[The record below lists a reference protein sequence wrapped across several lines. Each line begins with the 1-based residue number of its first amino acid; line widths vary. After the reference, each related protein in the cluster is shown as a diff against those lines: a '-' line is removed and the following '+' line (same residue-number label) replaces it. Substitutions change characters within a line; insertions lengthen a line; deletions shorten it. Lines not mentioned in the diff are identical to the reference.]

1 MPFNLLNLAMA
12 RLSVHANL
20 TRLPGMADNGA
31 MVKILVVEDN
41 ASMREMLAS
50 IIADKGYAVD
60 VAADV
65 SSALAQ
71 LKRNE
76 YAMIVSDLQLP
87 DMDGLSFLKK
97 ARDLQLPFIILT
109 AYGSIEKAVEAI
121 KEGAYDF
128 IAKPV
133 DPEYLLL
140 MIEKALAT
148 THIARENLVLR
159 EVLQS
164 EMGKTVII
172 GSSREILRE
181 AEKVRQVAQTQTTV
195 LLRGESGT
203 GKELFARAIHA
214 LSPRRERPFITI
226 NSASIPDNLLE
237 NELFGHEKGS
247 YTGAHMRQIGKLELA
262 QGGTFFFDE
271 IGDFPLHLQGKI
283 LRVLEEKS
291 VTRLGGGKAVTL
303 DIRFIFATNQDLEK
317 AAAEKRFR
325 QDLYFRIT
333 SFPIELPPLRDRRDD
348 ILLLGEYFV
357 KKLSLEIKKSEF
369 SLSDPV
375 REKLL
380 AYNWPGNVRE
390 LQNTIERA
398 VIIGRGPVLQPE
410 EIILP
415 GRSFPVQDSLN
426 LNGNLKSVASRA
438 QKLAEK
444 LKIGQVLAETSFNR
458 SRAAKILEI
467 SYKTLLGKI
476 KEYGLAEK
484 D

>member
-1 MPFNLLNLAMA
+1 
-12 RLSVHANL
+12 
-20 TRLPGMADNGA
+20 MADNVGMA
-31 MVKILVVEDN
+31 KILVVEDN
-41 ASMREMLAS
+41 ASMREMLTS
-50 IIADKGYAVD
+50 IIAEKGFETEN
-60 VAADV
+60 AACVGD
-65 SSALAQ
+65 ALAL
-71 LKRNE
+71 LKKNE
-76 YAMIVSDLQLP
+76 FALIVSDLQLP
-87 DMDGLSFLKK
+87 DMDGLSFYKK
-97 ARDLQLPFIILT
+97 IKHLQIPFIILT

-121 KEGAYDF
+121 KEGAFDF

-133 DPEYLLL
+133 DPDYLLL
-140 MIEKALAT
+140 MINKALAAT
-148 THIARENLVLR
+148 QILRENLVLR

-164 EMGKTVII
+164 EMGKTIII
-172 GSSREILRE
+172 GSSREILKE
-181 AEKVRQVAQTQTTV
+181 AEKIRQVAKTSTTV

-203 GKELFARAIHA
+203 GKELFARALHA
-214 LSPRRERPFITI
+214 LSPRKDQPFITI

-247 YTGAHMRQIGKLELA
+247 YTGAYLRQLGKLELA

-271 IGDFPLHLQGKI
+271 IGDFPYALQGKI

-291 VTRLGGGKAVTL
+291 ISRLGSSKDIRL

-317 AAAEKRFR
+317 AIAEKRFR

-333 SFPIELPPLRDRRDD
+333 SFPILLPPLRERKAD

-357 KKLSLEIKKSEF
+357 KKISLEIKKCTITL
-369 SLSDPV
+369 SLPA

-398 VIIGRGPVLQPE
+398 VIICSGREISAV

-415 GRSFPVQDSLN
+415 DKAFPIHDQFN
-426 LNGNLKSVASRA
+426 LNGNLKAVGSRA

-444 LKIGQVLAETSFNR
+444 MKISQVLAETAFNR
-458 SRAAKILEI
+458 SRAAEILEI
-467 SYKTLLGKI
+467 SYKTLLEKI
-476 KEYGLAEK
+476 KEYDLSEK
-484 D
+484 N

>member
-1 MPFNLLNLAMA
+1 M
-12 RLSVHANL
+12 
-20 TRLPGMADNGA
+20 TRTAGMADNEN
-31 MVKILVVEDN
+31 MVKILLVEDN
-41 ASMREMLAS
+41 RSMREMLTS
-50 IIADKGYAVD
+50 IIAEKGFDVD
-60 VAADV
+60 AAADV
-65 SSALAQ
+65 GSGLAL
-71 LKRNE
+71 LKKND
-76 YAMIVSDLQLP
+76 YAVIVSDLHLP

-97 ARDLQLPFIILT
+97 VKDLQLPFIILT

-140 MIEKALAT
+140 MVEKALAA

-164 EMGKTVII
+164 ELGRTVII
-172 GSSREILRE
+172 GSSREIQNE
-181 AEKVRQVAQTQTTV
+181 ADKVRQVAQTQATV

-214 LSPRRERPFITI
+214 LSPRRDHPFITI

-247 YTGAHMRQIGKLELA
+247 YTGAHMRQVGKLELA

-283 LRVLEEKS
+283 LRVLEEKTI
-291 VTRLGGGKAVTL
+291 TRLGSGRAITL
-303 DIRFIFATNQDLEK
+303 DIRFVFATNQDLEK

-333 SFPIELPPLRDRRDD
+333 SFPIELPPLRERRDD
-348 ILLLGEYFV
+348 ILLLGDHFV
-357 KKLSLEIKKSEF
+357 RKLSLEIRKHEF
-369 SLSDPV
+369 SLSQPA

-380 AYNWPGNVRE
+380 AYSWPGNVRE

-415 GRSFPVQDSLN
+415 GHPFPMPDSMN
-426 LNGNLKSVASRA
+426 LNGSLKAVASRA

-444 LKIGQVLAETSFNR
+444 LKITHVLAETSFNR
-458 SRAAKILEI
+458 TRAAAVLEV
-467 SYKTLLGKI
+467 SYKTLLDKI
-476 KEYGLAEK
+476 KEYGLAPK

>member
-1 MPFNLLNLAMA
+1 
-12 RLSVHANL
+12 
-20 TRLPGMADNGA
+20 

-41 ASMREMLAS
+41 TSMREMLAS
-50 IIADKGYAVD
+50 IITEKGYAVD
-60 VAADV
+60 AAADV
-65 SSALAQ
+65 ASGLAL
-71 LKRNE
+71 LKKND

-87 DMDGLSFLKK
+87 DLDGLSFLKK
-97 ARDLQLPFIILT
+97 VRDLQLPFIILT

-133 DPEYLLL
+133 DPDYLLL
-140 MIEKALAT
+140 MIDKALAA

-164 EMGKTVII
+164 QMGRTVII
-172 GSSREILRE
+172 GSSRELLHE
-181 AEKVRQVAQTQTTV
+181 AEKVRQVAQTQSTV
-195 LLRGESGT
+195 LLRGESGS
-203 GKELFARAIHA
+203 GKELFA
-214 LSPRRERPFITI
+214 LSPRRDRPFITI

-247 YTGAHMRQIGKLELA
+247 YTGAHMRQVGKLELA

-291 VTRLGGGKAVTL
+291 ITRLGSGKPIQL
-303 DIRFIFATNQDLEK
+303 DIRFVFATNQEK

-333 SFPIELPPLRDRRDD
+333 SFPIELPPLRDRRED
-348 ILLLGEYFV
+348 ILLLGDHFV
-357 KKLSLEIKKSEF
+357 RKLSLEIRKREF
-369 SLSDPV
+369 SLSAPA

-380 AYNWPGNVRE
+380 AYQWPGNVRE

-398 VIIGRGPVLQPE
+398 VIIGVGPVIQAE

-415 GRSFPVQDSLN
+415 GRAFPVQDSLS
-426 LNGNLKSVASRA
+426 LNGNLKAVAARA

-444 LKIGQVLAETSFNR
+444 LKITQVLSETQFNR
-458 SRAAKILEI
+458 TRAAAILEV
-467 SYKTLLGKI
+467 SYKTLLDKI
-476 KEYGLAEK
+476 KEYGLAQK

>member
-1 MPFNLLNLAMA
+1 
-12 RLSVHANL
+12 
-20 TRLPGMADNGA
+20 
-31 MVKILVVEDN
+31 MVKILIVEDN

-50 IIADKGYAVD
+50 IIAEKGYAVE
-60 VAADV
+60 VAPDV
-65 SSALAQ
+65 SSALAL
-71 LKRNE
+71 LKKND

-97 ARDLQLPFIILT
+97 VKDLQLPFIILT

-133 DPEYLLL
+133 DPDYLLL

-172 GSSREILRE
+172 GSSREILHE
-181 AEKVRQVAQTQTTV
+181 AEKLRQVAQTQTTV

-214 LSPRRERPFITI
+214 LSPRREQPFITI

-271 IGDFPLHLQGKI
+271 IGDFPMHLQGKI

-291 VTRLGGGKAVTL
+291 ITRLGSGKTILL

-333 SFPIELPPLRDRRDD
+333 SFPIELPPLRERRDD
-348 ILLLGEYFV
+348 ILLLGEYFA
-357 KKLSLEIKKSEF
+357 KKLSLDIRKTEF
-369 SLSDPV
+369 SLSKPA

-380 AYNWPGNVRE
+380 AYKWPGNVRE

-398 VIIGRGPVLQPE
+398 VILGSGPLILPE

-415 GRSFPVQDSLN
+415 AKAFPVSDSFS
-426 LNGNLKSVASRA
+426 LNGNLKAVASRA

-444 LKIGQVLAETSFNR
+444 LKIGQVLAETGYNR
-458 SRAAKILEI
+458 SQAARILEI
-467 SYKTLLGKI
+467 SYKTLLDKI
-476 KEYGLAEK
+476 KDYGLAEK
-484 D
+484 N

>member
-1 MPFNLLNLAMA
+1 
-12 RLSVHANL
+12 
-20 TRLPGMADNGA
+20 

-41 ASMREMLAS
+41 AAMREMLAS
-50 IIADKGYAVD
+50 IIGEKGYAVD
-60 VAADV
+60 AVANV
-65 SSALAQ
+65 SAALGL
-71 LKRNE
+71 LKKND
-76 YAMIVSDLQLP
+76 YAVIVSDLQLP
-87 DMDGLSFLKK
+87 DVDGLSFLRKVK
-97 ARDLQLPFIILT
+97 DQQVPFIILT

-140 MIEKALAT
+140 MVDKALAT

-172 GSSREILRE
+172 GHSREILHE
-181 AEKVRQVAQTQTTV
+181 AEKVKQVAQTQTSV

-203 GKELFARAIHA
+203 GKELFARAIHS
-214 LSPRRERPFITI
+214 LSPRRDRPFITI

-291 VTRLGGGKAVTL
+291 ITRLGGGKQIPL

-317 AAAEKRFR
+317 AAQEKRFR

-369 SLSDPV
+369 RLSDPA

-398 VIIGRGPVLQPE
+398 VIIGRGPTLQPG

-415 GRSFPVQDSLN
+415 DRAFPVQDSLS
-426 LNGNLKSVASRA
+426 LNGNLKAVAARA

-444 LKIGQVLAETSFNR
+444 MKIAQILSETSFNR
-458 SRAAKILEI
+458 SQAARILEI
-467 SYKTLLGKI
+467 SYKTLLDKI
-476 KEYGLAEK
+476 KAYGLAEK

>member
-1 MPFNLLNLAMA
+1 
-12 RLSVHANL
+12 
-20 TRLPGMADNGA
+20 MADNKA

-50 IIADKGYAVD
+50 IISDKGYAVD
-60 VAADV
+60 AAADV
-65 SSALAQ
+65 AAALSL
-71 LKRNE
+71 LKRHD
-76 YAMIVSDLQLP
+76 YALVVSDLQLP
-87 DMDGLSFLKK
+87 DMDGLSFMKK
-97 ARDLQLPFIILT
+97 VREPQLPFIILT
-109 AYGSIEKAVEAI
+109 AFGSIEKAVEAI
-121 KEGAYDF
+121 KQGAFDF

-133 DPEYLLL
+133 DPDYLLL
-140 MIEKALAT
+140 MVEKALAT

-159 EVLQS
+159 EVLLS

-172 GSSREILRE
+172 GSSREILQE

-195 LLRGESGT
+195 LVRGESGT

-283 LRVLEEKS
+283 LRLLEERS
-291 VTRLGGGKAVTL
+291 ITRLGSGKSIPL
-303 DIRFIFATNQDLEK
+303 DVRFVFATNQDLES
-317 AAAEKRFR
+317 AAREKRFR

-333 SFPIELPPLRDRRDD
+333 SFPIELPPLRERPDD
-348 ILLLGEYFV
+348 ILLLADYFC
-357 KKLSLEIKKSEF
+357 KRLSLEIRKSEF
-369 SLSDPV
+369 GLSAPA

-380 AYNWPGNVRE
+380 AYSWPGNVRE

-398 VIIGRGPVLQPE
+398 VIIGAGPLVQPA

-415 GRSFPVQDSLN
+415 ARSFPVDDSFSLN
-426 LNGNLKSVASRA
+426 GTLKAVAARA
-438 QKLAEK
+438 QKTAEK
-444 LKIGQVLAETSFNR
+444 LKIAQVLAETAANR
-458 SRAAKILEI
+458 TRAAKILGI
-467 SYKTLLGKI
+467 SYKTLLDKI
-476 KEYGLAEK
+476 KTYGLAEK

>member
-1 MPFNLLNLAMA
+1 M
-12 RLSVHANL
+12 S
-20 TRLPGMADNGA
+20 DNMR

-41 ASMREMLAS
+41 SSMREMLAS
-50 IIADKGYAVD
+50 IISEKGYLVD
-60 VAADV
+60 TAADV
-65 SSALAQ
+65 ASALSL
-71 LKRNE
+71 LKKNE
-76 YAMIVSDLQLP
+76 YALICSDLQLP
-87 DMDGLSFLKK
+87 DLDGLSFFKRIK
-97 ARDLQLPFIILT
+97 DMRLPFIILT

-121 KEGAYDF
+121 KEGAFDF

-133 DPEYLLL
+133 DPDYLFL
-140 MIEKALAT
+140 MIGKALAA
-148 THIARENLVLR
+148 THIAHENLVLR

-164 EMGKTVII
+164 ELGKTIII
-172 GSSREILRE
+172 GNSPEILHE
-181 AEKVRQVAQTQTTV
+181 AEKIRQVAQTNTTV

-203 GKELFARAIHA
+203 GKELFARALHT
-214 LSPRRERPFITI
+214 LSPRQNQPFITI

-247 YTGAHMRQIGKLELA
+247 YTGANMRQLGKLELA

-291 VTRLGGGKAVTL
+291 ITRLGSGKVIAL
-303 DIRFIFATNQDLEK
+303 DIRFIFATNQNLEK

-333 SFPIELPPLRDRRDD
+333 NFPIALPSLRDRKGD
-348 ILLLGEYFV
+348 ILLLGKYFI
-357 KKLSLEIKKSEF
+357 KKLSLEIKKREF
-369 SLSDPV
+369 SLSAPALD
-375 REKLL
+375 KLG
-380 AYNWPGNVRE
+380 AYSWPGNVRE

-398 VIIGRGPVLQPE
+398 VIISQGDSIQAE

-415 GRSFPVQDSLN
+415 SKAFPIHDDFN
-426 LNGNLKSVASRA
+426 LNGNLKAVAARA
-438 QKLAEK
+438 QKMAEK
-444 LKIGQVLAETSFNR
+444 LKINQVLAETGCNR
-458 SRAAKILEI
+458 SRAAKILEV

-476 KEYGLAEK
+476 KEYGLVEK

>member
-1 MPFNLLNLAMA
+1 
-12 RLSVHANL
+12 
-20 TRLPGMADNGA
+20 

-41 ASMREMLAS
+41 TSMREMLAS
-50 IIADKGYAVD
+50 IITEKGYAVD
-60 VAADV
+60 TAADV
-65 SSALAQ
+65 ASGLAL
-71 LKRNE
+71 LKKND

-87 DMDGLSFLKK
+87 DLDGLSFLKK
-97 ARDLQLPFIILT
+97 VRDLQLPFIILT

-133 DPEYLLL
+133 DPDYLLL
-140 MIEKALAT
+140 MIDKALAA

-164 EMGKTVII
+164 QMGRTVII
-172 GSSREILRE
+172 GSSRELLHE
-181 AEKVRQVAQTQTTV
+181 AEKVRQVAQTQSTV
-195 LLRGESGT
+195 LLRGESGS

-214 LSPRRERPFITI
+214 LSPRRDRPFITI

-247 YTGAHMRQIGKLELA
+247 YTGAHMRQVGKLELA

-291 VTRLGGGKAVTL
+291 ITRLGSGKPIQL
-303 DIRFIFATNQDLEK
+303 DIRFVFATNQDLEK

-333 SFPIELPPLRDRRDD
+333 SFPIELPPLRDRRED
-348 ILLLGEYFV
+348 ILLLGDHFV
-357 KKLSLEIKKSEF
+357 RKLSLEIRKREF
-369 SLSDPV
+369 SLSAPA

-380 AYNWPGNVRE
+380 AYQWPGNVRE

-398 VIIGRGPVLQPE
+398 VIIGVGPVIQAE

-415 GRSFPVQDSLN
+415 GRAFPVQDSLS
-426 LNGNLKSVASRA
+426 LNGNLKAVAARA

-444 LKIGQVLAETSFNR
+444 LKITQVLSETQFNR
-458 SRAAKILEI
+458 TRAAAILEV
-467 SYKTLLGKI
+467 SYKTLLDKI
-476 KEYGLAEK
+476 KEYGLAQK